1 MASKE
6 RIGRPDTS
14 QGHAPASVLARN
26 SADVDAK
33 LLKQPPAVQ
42 AVPHQPDDE
51 TNTRLLS
58 PETLHTIL
66 LFGLLLLGI
75 LAALYLAQAV
85 VLPIVLAIVL
95 KLLLQ
100 PLMRYADRLR
110 IPRVLS
116 AFILTAVFVALI
128 ASILTALSGSAG
140 TWISHLP
147 QGVARLE
154 QKLQFLHGA
163 ADTLRN
169 IDGMINRLLN
179 GSMQPA
185 SDNTPSG
192 YHLSFPGTLLA
203 GTGTIIDMSFSTVL
217 LLFFLLAAGDTFLR
231 KLVEVLP
238 SFREKRQA
246 VDICIQVE
254 RDIGYYL
261 ITVSMMN
268 LCIGVVTAVGMYL
281 CGLSDPPLWGVI
293 AFALNYIP
301 ILGPITGVFLFI
313 LVGFMSFDG
322 LWPACLPA
330 LVYLGIH
337 VIEGEILT
345 PHLIARRLT
354 LNPPL
359 VIMSLIFW
367 YWLWGVPGAFL
378 AVPLLAITRI
388 VCSRFYGLSAFG
400 HFLGGTPD

>member
-1 MASKE
+1 MAS
-6 RIGRPDTS
+6 
-14 QGHAPASVLARN
+14 ASAKN
-26 SADVDAK
+26 SENGGAK
-33 LLKQPPAVQ
+33 LFKQPPAVQ
-42 AVPHQPDDE
+42 AVSHQTDDG
-51 TNTRLLS
+51 TNIRILS
-58 PETLHTIL
+58 PGTLHTIL
-66 LFGLLLLGI
+66 LSGLLLLGI
-75 LAALYLAQAV
+75 LAAFYLAQAV
-85 VLPIVLAIVL
+85 ILPIVLAIVL

-100 PLMRYADRLR
+100 PLMRYADRLH
-110 IPRVLS
+110 IPRILS
-116 AFILTAVFVALI
+116 AFVLTAIFVVLI
-128 ASILTALSGSAG
+128 ATVLTILSGTAG
-140 TWISHLP
+140 TWFSHLP
-147 QGVARLE
+147 QGVGRLE

-169 IDGMINRLLN
+169 IDGMIDRLLN
-179 GSMQPA
+179 GGGQPA
-185 SDNTPSG
+185 PDNTPSG

-203 GTGTIIDMSFSTVL
+203 GTGIVIDISFSTVL

-261 ITVSMMN
+261 ITVSTMN

-281 CGLSDPPLWGVI
+281 CGLSDPSLWGVI

-301 ILGPITGVFLFI
+301 ILGPITGVFLFV

-330 LVYLGIH
+330 IVYLGIH
-337 VIEGEILT
+337 VVEGEILT

>member
-1 MASKE
+1 MT
-6 RIGRPDTS
+6 G
-14 QGHAPASVLARN
+14 PAA
-26 SADVDAK
+26 ADSSNGGVK
-33 LLKQPPAVQ
+33 LLKSPPAVQ
-42 AVPHQPDDE
+42 AVPHQPDGTVD
-51 TNTRLLS
+51 TRLL
-58 PETLHTIL
+58 PPQKLHTIL
-66 LFGLLLLGI
+66 LSGILLLGVV
-75 LAALYLAQAV
+75 AALYLAQAV
-85 VLPIVLAIVL
+85 ILPAVLAIVL

-100 PLMRYADRLR
+100 PLMRYADRLG

-116 AFILTAVFVALI
+116 AFALTAVFVTFITIAL
-128 ASILTALSGSAG
+128 TVLSGTAG
-140 TWISHLP
+140 TWFSHLP
-147 QGVARLE
+147 QGVTRLE
-154 QKLQFLHGA
+154 QKLQFLHGV
-163 ADTLRN
+163 ADMLRN
-169 IDGMINRLLN
+169 IDAMIDRLLN
-179 GSMQPA
+179 GNMRA
-185 SDNTPSG
+185 DPSNAAPS

-203 GTGTIIDMSFSTVL
+203 GTGIVIDISFSTVL

-246 VDICIQVE
+246 VDICIQIE

-261 ITVSMMN
+261 ITVSTMN
-268 LCIGVVTAVGMYL
+268 LCIGLAAAVGMYL
-281 CGLSDPPLWGVI
+281 CGLSDPLLWGVL

-301 ILGPITGVFLFI
+301 ILGPLTGILLFV
-313 LVGFMSFDG
+313 LVGFMSFDD
-322 LWPACLPA
+322 LWPACLPG

-388 VCSRFYGLSAFG
+388 VCSRFPGLSAFG
-400 HFLGGTPD
+400 HFLGGAMEPKDAGNGPTTI